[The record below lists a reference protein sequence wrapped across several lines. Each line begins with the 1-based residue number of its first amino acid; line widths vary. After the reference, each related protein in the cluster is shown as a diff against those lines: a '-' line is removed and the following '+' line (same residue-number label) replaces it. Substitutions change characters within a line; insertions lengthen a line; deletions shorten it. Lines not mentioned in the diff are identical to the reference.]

1 MSLNTKTLLNR
12 FKMAQVKIYQI
23 DLQNGNSTKSLKTF
37 ECCKVM
43 PEFDLVPYKLRVKS
57 VFERRLKRKIT
68 VILRHVPAESKYDE
82 RFEKEQEALN
92 SKRVTVYEP

>member
-1 MSLNTKTLLNR
+1 MPLNTETLLNR

-37 ECCKVM
+37 ECCKII
-43 PEFDLVPYKLRVKS
+43 PEYDLVPYRLRIKY
-57 VFERRLKRKIT
+57 VFERRLKRSIT
-68 VILRHVPAESKYDE
+68 VIIRYVQDESKYDE

>member
-1 MSLNTKTLLNR
+1 
-12 FKMAQVKIYQI
+12 MAQVKIYQI

-43 PEFDLVPYKLRVKS
+43 PEFDLVSYKLRVKS

>member
-1 MSLNTKTLLNR
+1 MNVPKVR
-12 FKMAQVKIYQI
+12 IYQI

-43 PEFDLVPYKLRVKS
+43 LEHRLIPYKLRLKS
-57 VFERRLKRKIT
+57 VFERRLKRNIT

-92 SKRVTVYEP
+92 RKRVTVYEP